1 MVTTTK
7 TAPFVIS
14 RVFDAPRDLVWRC
27 FTDPDHMRQWWGP
40 KGFKVLASKMDL
52 RVGGTYHYGMSA
64 PDGSPMWGKFV

>member
-40 KGFKVLASKMDL
+40 KGFKVLA
-52 RVGGTYHYGMSA
+52 
-64 PDGSPMWGKFV
+64 